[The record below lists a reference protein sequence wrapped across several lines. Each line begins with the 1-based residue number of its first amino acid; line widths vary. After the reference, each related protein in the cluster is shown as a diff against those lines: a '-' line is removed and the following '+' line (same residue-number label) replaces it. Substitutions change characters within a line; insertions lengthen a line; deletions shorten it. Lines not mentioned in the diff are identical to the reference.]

1 MQIFGKTT
9 WLWRRNRIKNQQKKK
24 KRINEIKRLKEEPE
38 NNKLLDH
45 SLDNENKFSK
55 LLTDLEYEKHDA
67 MHNLVVLESKLIK
80 LEISHERIHRIKNLV
95 LSS

>member
-1 MQIFGKTT
+1 MTLKKKQKKESA
-9 WLWRRNRIKNQQKKK
+9 NKKKKKK

-38 NNKLLDH
+38 NNKNELLDH

-67 MHNLVVLESKLIK
+67 MHNLVVLE
-80 LEISHERIHRIKNLV
+80 
-95 LSS
+95 